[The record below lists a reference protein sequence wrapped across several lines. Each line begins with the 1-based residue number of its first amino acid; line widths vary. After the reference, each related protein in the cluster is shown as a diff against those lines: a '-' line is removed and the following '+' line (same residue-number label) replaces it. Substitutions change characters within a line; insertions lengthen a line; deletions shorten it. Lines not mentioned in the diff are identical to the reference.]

1 MKYAKKAMFIS
12 GFAAK
17 TLFMFLKSTFELLR
31 RNRKKI
37 VKVIIS

>member
-1 MKYAKKAMFIS
+1 MLKKARFIH

-17 TLFMFLKSTFELLR
+17 TLRMFLKSTFELLR
-31 RNRKKI
+31 RNRKKM